1 MSVYKL
7 KKSWY
12 DCHSGLSVPKAF
24 GIKQPPFSPFSKGE
38 SERFPTRFA
47 CGNDNNNIRYDVSD
61 LNVRNR
67 KILRIKGESNGFTL
81 LEVLVATAILAI
93 AVAVILQLFSANLRA
108 ISLSGDYVSAATKAE
123 SRMREI
129 LDDDKLSE
137 KSFSET
143 TDDGYRIDVSITD
156 TLKDRTENLQV
167 KLLQIDLTL
176 RWVKGSKE
184 KSLALSTMKMMKKE
198 I

>member
-1 MSVYKL
+1 MQNP
-7 KKSWY
+7 KSKN
-12 DCHSGLSVPKAF
+12 CAF
-24 GIKQPPFSPFSKGE
+24 VHHPSSF
-38 SERFPTRFA
+38 
-47 CGNDNNNIRYDVSD
+47 
-61 LNVRNR
+61 
-67 KILRIKGESNGFTL
+67 ILRSGGFTL
-81 LEVLVATAILAI
+81 LEVLVATVILAI

-137 KSFSET
+137 KSFSEV

-184 KSLALSTMKMMKKE
+184 KSLTLRTMKIMKKE
-198 I
+198 V